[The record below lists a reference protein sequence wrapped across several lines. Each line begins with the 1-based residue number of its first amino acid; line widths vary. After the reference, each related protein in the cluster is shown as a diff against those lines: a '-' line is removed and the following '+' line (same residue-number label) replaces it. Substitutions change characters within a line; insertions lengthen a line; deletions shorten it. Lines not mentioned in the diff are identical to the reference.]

1 MPQTGQAIPIDDAW
15 REEVEARLKAKGWS
29 RAELAREAKCS
40 RTSITQLLNGAHD
53 QSPIVPRIEAK
64 LGMTPRIRKNPS
76 DLERRILDVVA
87 DLDETERARLY
98 ERALAIR
105 EERRR

>member
-1 MPQTGQAIPIDDAW
+1 MPQPGQAIPIDDAW
-15 REEVEARLKAKGWS
+15 REEVEARLRAKGWS
-29 RAELAREAKCS
+29 RAELARQAKCAPS
-40 RTSITQLLNGAHD
+40 AITQLLNGAHD
-53 QSPIVPRIEAK
+53 QSPLVPKIERV
-64 LGMTPRIRKNPS
+64 LGMSTRFRKNLS
-76 DLERRILDVVA
+76 DLERKIAEVVN